1 MSNIIR
7 FEFFYSSNMKEQE
20 DLSQKA
26 RLRFNLSLR
35 NLSQP
40 MSLAEMAKTW
50 EVCARA
56 VFSEYAQLMGGECFF
71 TSRYGTWENCVVA
84 S

>member
-1 MSNIIR
+1 
-7 FEFFYSSNMKEQE
+7 MKEHE

-26 RLRFNLSLR
+26 RLRFNLSLHS
-35 NLSQP
+35 LSLP
-40 MSLAEMAKTW
+40 ISLAEMAKTW

-56 VFSEYAQLMGGECFF
+56 VFSYYAQLMGGECF

-84 S
+84 SSSLFHYTTF